1 MQKTAVSSA
10 ISGAFSLKERRF
22 LKMILVFVDIGNNYH
37 ADYQYLSRNA
47 KNKRFSALNDNLPAN
62 IGCIRGQNSL
72 FVNFIRIYRRGVIYH
87 A

>member
-10 ISGAFSLKERRF
+10 ISGAFRLKKRRF

-37 ADYQYLSRNA
+37 TDYQRLSCNA
-47 KNKRFSALNDNLPAN
+47 KNRRFSSTKDKVIAN
-62 IGCIRGQNSL
+62 IGCT
-72 FVNFIRIYRRGVIYH
+72 H

>member
-10 ISGAFSLKERRF
+10 ISGAFSLKKRRF

-37 ADYQYLSRNA
+37 ADYQRLSCNA
-47 KNKRFSALNDNLPAN
+47 KNRRFSSTKDNVIAN
-62 IGCIRGQNSL
+62 IGCT
-72 FVNFIRIYRRGVIYH
+72 H